1 MDGQQRV
8 NACPSGAGQAGYCVL
23 QISKVRMNPYVR
35 LLREALVE
43 VGIDCSLADGLS
55 PRLARSW
62 RFDVLHLHWL
72 ELLYTS
78 PHLGRSLRRL
88 VAVLTG
94 LVSAKAKGAKV
105 AYTVHNLNPHE
116 QAFPLLNRI
125 ANRAVFAM
133 ADALHVHDEEA
144 RQAVAQTYG
153 RRDGVY
159 VIPHGSYI
167 GAYPNSCTTREARER
182 LGLADDAFVYLSL
195 GQVRRYK
202 GIEDLV
208 AAFGQLGDDAAEL
221 VIAGNVHDAAYGK
234 ELAQLTQGRTG
245 IHTWFQYVPDAEVQY
260 FMNACDVCVLPY
272 RDVTTS
278 GGAILAFSFGRPIIA
293 PALGGFSELL
303 GDGRGIVYNPE
314 AKEGL
319 LGALQQARSLDVAD
333 AGRKALA
340 WASEHAWSALAPRFA
355 RVYADVLGIGK

>member
-1 MDGQQRV
+1 VKARA
-8 NACPSGAGQAGYCVL
+8 NGASQADYCVL

-35 LLREALVE
+35 LLQEALIE

-55 PRLARSW
+55 PRLAQSW
-62 RFDVLHLHWL
+62 KFDVLHLHWL
-72 ELLYTS
+72 ELLYAS

-88 VAVLTG
+88 FAVLTG
-94 LVSAKAKGAKV
+94 LVRAKAGGAKV
-105 AYTVHNLNPHE
+105 VYTVHNLNPHE

-133 ADALHVHDEEA
+133 ADALHVHGEEA
-144 RQAVAQTYG
+144 RRAVARTYG

-159 VIPHGSYI
+159 VIPHGGYI
-167 GAYPNSCTTREARER
+167 GAYPNSCTRQEARGR

-208 AAFGQLGDDAAEL
+208 AAFGQWGDDTSEL
-221 VIAGNVHDAAYGK
+221 VIAGNVHDAAYGE
-234 ELAQLTQGRTG
+234 ELAQLTRGRTG
-245 IHTWFQYVPDAEVQY
+245 IHTWFQYVPDPDVQY

-278 GGAILAFSFGRPIIA
+278 GGAILSFSFGRPIVA

-303 GDGRGIVYNPE
+303 ADGRGIVYDPA
-314 AKEGL
+314 AKDGL
-319 LGALQQARSLDVAD
+319 LCALQQARSLDVAD
-333 AGRKALA
+333 AGQKVLA
-340 WASEHAWSALAPRFA
+340 WAREHAWRALAPRFA
-355 RVYADVLGIGK
+355 RVYADVLGTGK